1 MKINDSIGL
10 SQNRLPIAKTNTSL
24 LSGIPK
30 HQNKL
35 NIILVSIL
43 YVSNSKLHSRLTDTE
58 AHSAEVATTV
68 ATATYRIGLPQVF
81 LLVRDSIQCISY
93 RTFSQCLHRTM
104 DVKFAV
110 SFIKIGQKPGVGL

>member
-81 LLVRDSIQCISY
+81 FVGPRFHSMHQLPYIFTMSAQNNGRQVC
-93 RTFSQCLHRTM
+93 CELH
-104 DVKFAV
+104 
-110 SFIKIGQKPGVGL
+110 